1 MLSLFVKVCLVIIF
15 IFFINKYDLVEKLDD
30 IIKGKLSLKEGFNNL
45 ILPKEE
51 AIKIMIEDQLPI
63 YNLGLVNEGNYIDEM
78 SLYFKRHIFP
88 IKGINTK
95 GKLRMIGH
103 YTEFGGKIRE
113 EILEDDALEMF
124 WFIDKDTAYGGSA
137 PIIPLLSAILSVHG
151 RKFNKMSIQE
161 SCDIGCKDTLAVFFR
176 SASLI
181 THSRKIDIS
190 NL

>member
-1 MLSLFVKVCLVIIF
+1 MDFQDTLPLMIYDDKCYVCIKFAKLMNF
-15 IFFINKYDLVEKLDD
+15 I
-30 IIKGKLSLKEGFNNL
+30 
-45 ILPKEE
+45 
-51 AIKIMIEDQLPI
+51 A
-63 YNLGLVNEGNYIDEM
+63 
-78 SLYFKRHIFP
+78 
-88 IKGINTK
+88 K

-124 WFIDKDTAYGGSA
+124 WFIDKDTAYGGRA
-137 PIIPLLSAILSVHG
+137 AIIPLLSAILSVHE